1 MERTPDALKLIE
13 GSRATY
19 GMVLT
24 ETPEGLYKFTLETPS
39 LPDPKPSADC
49 KVLAPPG
56 EMDQL
61 QMNAPEMDAAAKK
74 THGGFYTVA
83 NADDLLQDKNLRS
96 DARVP
101 LPAPVGSAWLVWA
114 FPLFFLLAL
123 LALSTEWVL
132 RKQKNLV

>member
-1 MERTPDALKLIE
+1 
-13 GSRATY
+13 
-19 GMVLT
+19 MVLT

-39 LPDPKPSADC
+39 LPDPKPSAES

-56 EMDQL
+56 EMDRL

-83 NADDLLQDKNLRS
+83 NADDLLQDKNLPGLRRPGAA
-96 DARVP
+96 ARAVR
-101 LPAPVGSAWLVWA
+101 VRVWLVWA

-123 LALSTEWVL
+123 LACGAE
-132 RKQKNLV
+132 